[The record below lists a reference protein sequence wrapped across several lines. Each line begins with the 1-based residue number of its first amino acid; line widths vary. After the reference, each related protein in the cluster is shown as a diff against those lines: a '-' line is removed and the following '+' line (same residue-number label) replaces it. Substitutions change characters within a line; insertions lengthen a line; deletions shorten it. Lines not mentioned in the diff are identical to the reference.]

1 MLYFRNE
8 MFCVECGKETKIY
21 KNGVCIDC
29 YLKENKFTEG
39 PEIIDLPVCTHCG
52 SYKYKNNWTNELLTK
67 ILKRIVKKT
76 FKISKELKKVDTNPV
91 CNESK
96 GGYECKIIIS
106 GFIDDFQVVEEHNV
120 LVRLKKIVCDVC
132 SKQFGG
138 YHEAII
144 QVRAEG
150 KKLKQEELKNIQLS
164 VENSVQNLQAKGN
177 RTLFITDI
185 NQEHGGLDFFISDK
199 QAALVI
205 TKNLHD
211 EYGGNI
217 KQSSKNIGMKDGKQ
231 VYRVTYLLR
240 LPSHKKGDYVKIDN
254 LYYQIISIQKNALKL
269 LNLANWKEEVADLNH
284 IKSFKILG
292 GKELVKE
299 MIFVSQTEK
308 DVQIMNPK
316 TYEITIIKKPKEHK
330 INSKNVKIIKIENQ
344 IFLEM

>member
-1 MLYFRNE
+1 
-8 MFCVECGKETKIY
+8 MFCVECGKEGTIY

-39 PEIIDLPVCTHCG
+39 PEIIDLPSCAHCD
-52 SYKYKNNWTNELLTK
+52 SYKYKNNWTNELLTE
-67 ILKRIVKKT
+67 ILKRIIKKT
-76 FKISKELKKVDTNPV
+76 FKMSNELKKVDINPV
-91 CNESK
+91 CNEAK

-106 GFIDDFQVVEEHNV
+106 GFIDGCQVVEEHNV
-120 LVRLKKIVCDVC
+120 LVRLRKTVCDVC

-144 QVRAEG
+144 QVRTEG
-150 KKLKQEELKNIQLS
+150 KKLNQEELQNIQLS
-164 VENSVQNLQAKGN
+164 VENIVQNLQAKGN

-185 NQEHGGLDFFISDK
+185 GQEHGGLDFFISDK

-211 EYGGNI
+211 EYGGII

-240 LPSHKKGDYVKIDN
+240 LPSYKKGDYIKIDN

-269 LNLANWKEEVADLNH
+269 LNLENWKEELADLNH
-284 IKSFKILG
+284 IKNFKILG

-299 MIFVSQTEK
+299 MIFVSQTEN

-316 TYEITIIKKPKEHK
+316 TYEITVIKKPKEHK

-344 IFLEM
+344 LFLEYKK

>member
-21 KNGVCIDC
+21 KNGVCIEC
-29 YLKENKFTEG
+29 YLKENKFTQG
-39 PEIIDLPVCTHCG
+39 PEIIDLPLCTHCG
-52 SYKYKNNWTNELLTK
+52 SYKYRNNWTNELLTEL
-67 ILKRIVKKT
+67 LKRVVKKT
-76 FKISKELKKVDTNPV
+76 FKISKELKKVDINSA

-144 QVRAEG
+144 QVRTEG
-150 KKLKQEELKNIQLS
+150 KKLNQEELKNIQLS
-164 VENSVQNLQAKGN
+164 VENIVQNLQAKGN
-177 RTLFITDI
+177 RTLFITDVS
-185 NQEHGGLDFFISDK
+185 QEHGGLDFFISDK

-240 LPSHKKGDYVKIDN
+240 LPSYKKGDYVKIN
-254 LYYQIISIQKNALKL
+254 NSYYQIISIQKNALKL
-269 LNLANWKEEVADLNH
+269 LNLANWKEELVDLNQ
-284 IKSFKILG
+284 IKNFNIIG
-292 GKELVKE
+292 GNELIKEAI
-299 MIFVSQTEK
+299 MVSQNEK
-308 DVQIMNPK
+308 EVQIMNPK
-316 TYEITIIKKPKEHK
+316 TYEITIIKKPKEYK
-330 INSKNVKIIKIENQ
+330 INSKNVRIIKIVNQ
-344 IFLEM
+344 IFLEK